1 MLAIVAATNTTQAQ
15 IQINAV
21 NFPDEIFR
29 NYLLSQP
36 YGADGQLTDTE
47 IQNITYLGFSN
58 QNITNLKGI
67 EKFTALPFLSCQYT
81 PLTSLDVSG
90 CTALTQLHCSYSKL
104 TSLNVSGCT
113 ALTSLNCSYNKL
125 TSLNVSGCTELQTI
139 VCSYNQL
146 TTLNISGCSAL
157 KSIGCEYNK
166 IKASEMGKL
175 VNSLPQNEYGGNFY
189 AVLNGGDENEI
200 TQEQVEIARNK
211 GWYVTYHI
219 KNTSENSNSS
229 NSNTNNGQ
237 NNNENNTNNEGTN
250 TGSTTGLLN
259 IENYNLKLYPN
270 PTNNVLYVEEA
281 GQEVLVYSSNG
292 QIVLRQPTAA
302 SGPTRIDMGHLPT
315 GAYLVRSGNAIAKVV
330 KQ

>member
-1 MLAIVAATNTTQAQ
+1 MLAIVVATNTTQAQ
-15 IQINAV
+15 VQINAA

-67 EKFTALPFLSCQYT
+67 EKFTALIFLSCQYT
-81 PLTSLDVSG
+81 PLTSLDVSGCTALTQLFCQYNQLTSLNVSG

-113 ALTSLNCSYNKL
+113 ALN
-125 TSLNVSGCTELQTI
+125 G
-139 VCSYNQL
+139 
-146 TTLNISGCSAL
+146 IS
-157 KSIGCEYNK
+157 CEYNK

-175 VNSLPQNEYGGNFY
+175 VNSLPQTEYGGNFF

-200 TQEQVEIARNK
+200 TQEQVDIARNK
-211 GWYVTYHI
+211 GWYVTYHL
-219 KNTSENSNSS
+219 KTTSENGNSS

-270 PTNNVLYVEEA
+270 PTSNVLYVEEG

-292 QIVLRQPTAA
+292 QIVLRQPATA
-302 SGPTRIDMGHLPT
+302 SGVTRIDMGHLPT
-315 GAYLVRSGNAIAKVV
+315 GTYLVRSGNAVAKVV

>member
-1 MLAIVAATNTTQAQ
+1 MLAIVAATSTTQAQ
-15 IQINAV
+15 IQISAA
-21 NFPDEIFR
+21 NFPDEVFR

-36 YGADGQLTDTE
+36 YGSDGQLTDEE
-47 IQNITYLGFSN
+47 ISKITHLFFQN
-58 QNITNLKGI
+58 QNIKSLKGI
-67 EKFTALPFLSCQYT
+67 ENFTALAQLHCNHT

-90 CTALTQLHCSYSKL
+90 CKTLVALYCQ
-104 TSLNVSGCT
+104 
-113 ALTSLNCSYNKL
+113 YNKL
-125 TSLNVSGCTELQTI
+125 TSLNVSGCTAMTNLT
-139 VCSYNQL
+139 CSHNQL
-146 TTLNISGCSAL
+146 TSINIKDCYAL
-157 KSIGCEYNK
+157 TGIWCEYNK
-166 IKASEMGKL
+166 IKASEMSKL
-175 VNSLPQNEYGGNFY
+175 VNSLPQSEYGGNFY

-229 NSNTNNGQ
+229 NSNTNN
-237 NNNENNTNNEGTN
+237 NGTN

-315 GAYLVRSGNAIAKVV
+315 GTYLMRSGNAVAKVV